1 MSSPCLLHM
10 KFPRCVLERISMKYD
25 RNLGAFGTKERNEIW
40 AEVGRNSGL
49 RQVVSEITSVWVR
62 DSLFSLLASLPEF
75 LYISFTVGPCFPKLF
90 DKVRSRIVFQQKFA
104 LSTSDEPHSLCD

>member
-10 KFPRCVLERISMKYD
+10 KFPRCVVERISMKYG

-49 RQVVSEITSVWVR
+49 RQPPSHSV
-62 DSLFSLLASLPEF
+62 LG
-75 LYISFTVGPCFPKLF
+75 VG
-90 DKVRSRIVFQQKFA
+90 FQ
-104 LSTSDEPHSLCD
+104 EH

>member
-1 MSSPCLLHM
+1 M

-49 RQVVSEITSVWVR
+49 RQPTERERERTLRRIPSAIHRFAECQVGDHTHR
-62 DSLFSLLASLPEF
+62 ALDTR
-75 LYISFTVGPCFPKLF
+75 YILTRYK
-90 DKVRSRIVFQQKFA
+90 R
-104 LSTSDEPHSLCD
+104 

>member
-10 KFPRCVLERISMKYD
+10 KFPRCVVERISMKYD

-49 RQVVSEITSVWVR
+49 RQRLCKLWTISEANGSEIPVR
-62 DSLFSLLASLPEF
+62 GVA
-75 LYISFTVGPCFPKLF
+75 FP
-90 DKVRSRIVFQQKFA
+90 VRHLI
-104 LSTSDEPHSLCD
+104 

>member
-10 KFPRCVLERISMKYD
+10 KFPRCVVERISMKYD

-49 RQVVSEITSVWVR
+49 RQPSAGRRAKRTSPSALRGGPVLLMLNGGSSLYVR
-62 DSLFSLLASLPEF
+62 TYLYLLYL
-75 LYISFTVGPCFPKLF
+75 LTL
-90 DKVRSRIVFQQKFA
+90 
-104 LSTSDEPHSLCD
+104 LT

>member
-1 MSSPCLLHM
+1 M

-49 RQVVSEITSVWVR
+49 RQLVVVR
-62 DSLFSLLASLPEF
+62 GLSAPTTAIGKDIASCV
-75 LYISFTVGPCFPKLF
+75 VGVSSGTMCVLC
-90 DKVRSRIVFQQKFA
+90 SRRGGRHA
-104 LSTSDEPHSLCD
+104 

>member
-49 RQVVSEITSVWVR
+49 RQV
-62 DSLFSLLASLPEF
+62 
-75 LYISFTVGPCFPKLF
+75 LYTYEEVLKWQ
-90 DKVRSRIVFQQKFA
+90 VQENV
-104 LSTSDEPHSLCD
+104 